1 MSTLFIVVIVIGSF
15 ACFLM
20 QSAYLLWCAQILPRY
35 YSDSIRKVLISFIVI

>member
-20 QSAYLLWCAQILPRY
+20 QSAYLLWCAQILPTIQTLLEKY
-35 YSDSIRKVLISFIVI
+35 